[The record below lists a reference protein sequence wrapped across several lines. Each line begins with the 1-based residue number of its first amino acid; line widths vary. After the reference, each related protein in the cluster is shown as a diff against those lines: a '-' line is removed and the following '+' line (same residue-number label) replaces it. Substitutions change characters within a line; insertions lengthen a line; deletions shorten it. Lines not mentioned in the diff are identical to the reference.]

1 MASNNPWKKFEAML
15 PGTVRVRGRVLSVDT
30 LRGTSLIEQVG
41 GARLKVNGT
50 GVPVGRWV
58 LAENGNI
65 VTQLPDL
72 PFARVEV

>member
-15 PGTVRVRGRVLSVDT
+15 PSTVRVRGKVLLVDT

-41 GARLKVNGT
+41 GATQRVFGT
-50 GVPVGRWV
+50 GVAVGRWV
-58 LAENGNI
+58 LVENGAI

>member
-1 MASNNPWKKFEAML
+1 MASNNPWKRFEAMM
-15 PGTVRVRGRVLSVDT
+15 PKTVRVRGKVVSVDT
-30 LRGTSLIEQVG
+30 VRGTSLIEQVG

-50 GVPVGRWV
+50 SAVAGRWV

-72 PFARVEV
+72 PFARIEV

>member
-1 MASNNPWKKFEAML
+1 M
-15 PGTVRVRGRVLSVDT
+15 SVDT
-30 LRGTSLIEQVG
+30 VRGTSLIEQVG

-50 GVPVGRWV
+50 SAVAGRWM

-72 PFARVEV
+72 PFARIEV

>member
-1 MASNNPWKKFEAML
+1 MNGLWNGRGVTAIGATSKFGM
-15 PGTVRVRGRVLSVDT
+15 GKTTRTV
-30 LRGTSLIEQVG
+30 RGTSLIEQVG

-50 GVPVGRWV
+50 SAVAGRWM

-72 PFARVEV
+72 PFARIEV

>member
-1 MASNNPWKKFEAML
+1 MTAIDAASKFGM
-15 PGTVRVRGRVLSVDT
+15 GKTTRTV
-30 LRGTSLIEQVG
+30 RGTSLIEQVG

-50 GVPVGRWV
+50 SAVAGRWM

-72 PFARVEV
+72 PFARIEV

>member
-1 MASNNPWKKFEAML
+1 MTAVDAASKFSL
-15 PGTVRVRGRVLSVDT
+15 GKTTRTV
-30 LRGTSLIEQVG
+30 RGTSLIEQVG

-50 GVPVGRWV
+50 SAVAGRWM

-72 PFARVEV
+72 PFARIEV